1 MFCIFFLGMINFGMG
16 FRYVNIFLTVCD
28 ISLIN
33 YKIIVKKENII
44 GQVIEEEVKKFCVR
58 LFEEEI

>member
-16 FRYVNIFLTVCD
+16 FRYVNIFLIVCD
-28 ISLIN
+28 ILLIN

>member
-16 FRYVNIFLTVCD
+16 FRYVNSCLMVCD
-28 ISLIN
+28 ILLIN